1 LNESKNRSIIPV
13 VGQLIRLN
21 LLHNAY
27 PSDDFEGRHEHIARF
42 ILALHKD
49 LIRTTA
55 SGDFW
60 TWGLIVKKI
69 PVNPNLN
76 NFRID
81 ERDWLLVFVDGKF
94 VLIKESAILYHKKND
109 LPENS

>member
-21 LLHNAY
+21 LLSRAY
-27 PSDDFEGRHEHIARF
+27 PSDDFEGRHGHIVRF
-42 ILALHKD
+42 ILALRED
-49 LIRTTA
+49 LIQTTA

-60 TWGLIVKKI
+60 AWGLIVKKI
-69 PVNPNLN
+69 PVNLNLN

-81 ERDWLLVFVDGKF
+81 ERDWLLILVDGKF
-94 VLIKESAILYHKKND
+94 VLIREDAILYH
-109 LPENS
+109 E